1 MKNGIFTFALMLLF
15 TFFLNAYSA
24 QTTQASF
31 AGSWRMKPL
40 NSSHNLSKLNI
51 IDNGTSVAITIK
63 KLNLK
68 NIPAKY
74 DPQERKLHFTVN
86 GTDYFLVYVPAN
98 GSLMGYTS
106 GTGVKYG
113 DYVK

>member
-1 MKNGIFTFALMLLF
+1 MKNRFFTLGLMILF
-15 TFFLNAYSA
+15 VTLAQNFSA

-31 AGSWRMKPL
+31 AGSWKMKPA
-40 NSSHNLSKLNI
+40 NPGHDLSRLNI
-51 IDNGTSVAITIK
+51 FDNGSSMAITIK

-74 DPQERKLHFTVN
+74 DPQERKLHFTVS
-86 GTDYFLVYVPAN
+86 GIDYFLVYVPAN
-98 GSLMGYTS
+98 GSLMGYTT

>member
-1 MKNGIFTFALMLLF
+1 MKNRFFTFGLMILF
-15 TFFLNAYSA
+15 VVLAQSYSA

-31 AGSWRMKPL
+31 AGSWKMKPL

-51 IDNGTSVAITIK
+51 IDNGTSITITVK

-74 DPQERKLHFTVN
+74 DPQERKLHFTVS

-98 GSLMGYTS
+98 GSLMGYTT
-106 GTGVKYG
+106 GTGAKYG

>member
-1 MKNGIFTFALMLLF
+1 MKNGLFSFGLMILF
-15 TFFLNAYSA
+15 VFFSKSFNA

-31 AGSWRMKPL
+31 VGSWKMKPM
-40 NSSHNLSKLNI
+40 NASNNLSKLNI
-51 IDNGTSVAITIK
+51 FDNGTSVTISIK

-74 DPQERKLHFTVN
+74 DPQERKLHFTVS
-86 GTDYFLVYVPAN
+86 GTDYYLVYVPAN
-98 GSLMGYTS
+98 GQLMGYTT
-106 GTGVKYG
+106 GTGVKYA

>member
-1 MKNGIFTFALMLLF
+1 MKNRFFTFGLMIS
-15 TFFLNAYSA
+15 FFVLSQGLRA

-31 AGSWRMKPL
+31 AGVWRMKPF
-40 NSSHNLSKLNI
+40 NVSHNLSKLNI
-51 IDNGTSVAITIK
+51 IDNGTSITIGIK

-74 DPQERKLHFTVN
+74 DPQERKLHFTVS

-98 GSLMGYTS
+98 GSLMGYNS
-106 GTGVKYG
+106 GTGAKYG

>member
-1 MKNGIFTFALMLLF
+1 MKYGLFAFGLMMLF
-15 TFFLNAYSA
+15 VFFSQSISA

-31 AGSWRMKPL
+31 AGSWKMKPL

-51 IDNGTSVAITIK
+51 FDNGTSVTITIK

-74 DPQERKLHFTVN
+74 DPQERKLHFNVG
-86 GTDYFLVYVPAN
+86 GTDYFLVHVPAD
-98 GSLMGYTS
+98 GSLMGYVT
-106 GTGVKYG
+106 GTGTKYS
-113 DYVK
+113 DYTK

>member
-1 MKNGIFTFALMLLF
+1 MKNGIFTLTLMVAFMFF
-15 TFFLNAYSA
+15 TNVYSA

-51 IDNGTSVAITIK
+51 IDNGTIVTINIK

-74 DPQERKLHFTVN
+74 DPQERKLHFNVS
-86 GTDYFLVYVPAN
+86 GTDYYLVYVPAN
-98 GSLMGYTS
+98 GQLMGYTT
-106 GTGVKYG
+106 GTGVKFG

>member
-1 MKNGIFTFALMLLF
+1 MKNGFFTLMLF
-15 TFFLNAYSA
+15 VAFMFFANAFSA

-31 AGSWRMKPL
+31 AGSWKMKPL
-40 NSSHNLSKLNI
+40 NSSHNLSKMNI
-51 IDNGTSVAITIK
+51 FDNGSSMSITIK

-74 DPQERKLHFTVN
+74 DPQERKLHFTVS
-86 GTDYFLVYVPAN
+86 GIDYFLVHVPAN
-98 GSLMGYTS
+98 GSLMGYTT